1 MSIREADSLSRTSW
15 ASTHQARAGP
25 RPSAV
30 ALASRTD
37 TVGAIGGSVSAASR
51 HRLLPP
57 EAPTY
62 LWGYNGTV
70 SSLLSQEAEA
80 PEELAAELPERSRRA
95 GPLRPVSL
103 GPRGGRWWPGDAG
116 ITPPQAADLDRWQYR
131 SVPGG
136 RVATSR
142 DHPAAA
148 APQTYRRFGDTW
160 VSVTDEPNPL
170 NRIMIARGGRA

>member
-15 ASTHQARAGP
+15 ASTHRGRAGP

-30 ALASRTD
+30 ALASQTD
-37 TVGAIGGSVSAASR
+37 TVGAIAGSAAATSR

-57 EAPTY
+57 EAPTHM
-62 LWGYNGTV
+62 WGYTGAV

-80 PEELAAELPERSRRA
+80 PGELAAELPERSRRL

-103 GPRGGRWWPGDAG
+103 GPRGGRWWPGDTG
-116 ITPPQAADLDRWQYR
+116 ITPPQAADLDRWQYQET
-131 SVPGG
+131 PGG
-136 RVATSR
+136 RVATPRGGSTST
-142 DHPAAA
+142 PMS
-148 APQTYRRFGDTW
+148 YRRFGDTW